1 MSNSSIIR
9 VRLRNANHPNGSR
22 RRAGFV
28 FWVQPSIIEVTEK
41 QLAAIE
47 GDTYLQILPNKGD
60 IPEIEGDE
68 DQEVVT
74 EIKLDRATKP
84 QLVEILTNE
93 LKLVPGV
100 DFNPEAS
107 NAILKQ
113 LIADLRAKAADGT
126 TGNDDDDQDDDDSD
140 DDAGE
145 DEGK

>member
-1 MSNSSIIR
+1 M
-9 VRLRNANHPNGSR
+9 
-22 RRAGFV
+22 
-28 FWVQPSIIEVTEK
+28 
-41 QLAAIE
+41 
-47 GDTYLQILPNKGD
+47 
-60 IPEIEGDE
+60 
-68 DQEVVT
+68 T